1 MGKRTNKYEIVEID
15 KLIPYANN
23 ARTHSDEQIKKI
35 QASIRE
41 FGFINP
47 VLIDKDCGIIAGHGR
62 VEAAKREGMTKVPCV
77 WVEHLT
83 ETQKKAYMLAD
94 NRLALDAGWDMDVL
108 KVELEGLQDIN
119 FDIDLTGFNSKELS
133 DIFGEEE
140 LEVVE
145 DDFNGELPEVPKTKL
160 GDIYQLGRHR
170 LLCGDSFSSADVDKL
185 MDGVKADFGFCDPP
199 YDMDNDGW
207 VSNLS
212 YIKQGNPIF
221 LMASDKQTV
230 RLANIIPNF
239 RHFIIHDRVSAV
251 MLNSNMPMSRHTIIS
266 FFCEHPGKHFVNL
279 RDYFTT
285 IIEVNKN
292 YKDSNEENFS
302 KMGKPVQISAELI
315 RHYSKKNDIV
325 LDLFGGGGSTLIA
338 CEQLDRVC
346 YMNELDPASCDVI
359 VQRWENLTGKKAILK

>member
-1 MGKRTNKYEIVEID
+1 MSEVD
-15 KLIPYANN
+15 CVVVDL
-23 ARTHSDEQIKKI
+23 DETKEKALNIALNKI
-35 QASIRE
+35 QGDWDYAK
-41 FGFINP
+41 
-47 VLIDKDCGIIAGHGR
+47 LKDLL
-62 VEAAKREGMTKVPCV
+62 EE
-77 WVEHLT
+77 
-83 ETQKKAYMLAD
+83 
-94 NRLALDAGWDMDVL
+94 LDTGA
-108 KVELEGLQDIN
+108 
-119 FDIDLTGFNSKELS
+119 FDIELTGFGMDEIEDLMTQ
-133 DIFGEEE
+133 FHVPGEII
-140 LEVVE
+140 E
-145 DDFNGELPEVPKTKL
+145 DEVPEPPEEPITKP
-160 GDIYQLGRHR
+160 GDLWILGRHR

-199 YDMDNDGW
+199 YNMDNDGW

-266 FFCEHPGKHFVNL
+266 FFCKHPGKHFVNL